1 LEIRNNRCNFVHE
14 FKTSQHMNRKLITYL
29 DVVEGYIN
37 SVTRAIL
44 NDEGSY
50 AVAMEDEEGPF
61 TRFIRIPSPQR
72 AGTETQK
79 RDYARMK
86 AQEIVDDM
94 KEWNPHLNYDTITQ
108 NL

>member
-1 LEIRNNRCNFVHE
+1 
-14 FKTSQHMNRKLITYL
+14 MNRKLITYL
-29 DVVEGYIN
+29 DVVEGYVN
-37 SVTRAIL
+37 SVTNAIL
-44 NDEGSY
+44 EDQGTY
-50 AVAMEDEEGPF
+50 PVAMQDDEGPF

-86 AQEIVDDM
+86 AREIVDDM
-94 KEWNPHLNYDTITQ
+94 KEWNPHLDYDTILQ